1 MAITLRCTQVVRR
14 RLQLARELPET
25 PPATTA
31 LGDWYVNLIRFGR
44 QQIIM
49 ATSERS
55 LLTVFVS
62 ARQLRELLLPSLQ
75 AVVLEV
81 LIQLGVP
88 VADAQAEVQAMDP
101 ASFGVATN
109 RRVLGSMNQLVFDA
123 SWATERIS
131 DPVALALH
139 LADTP
144 MSALGA
150 KKGAHGWPD
159 KVTRQLM
166 ELRYAK
172 AGASH

>member
-14 RLQLARELPET
+14 RLQLTRELPES

-75 AVVLEV
+75 AVVFEV

-88 VADAQAEVQAMDP
+88 VADTQAEVQAMMSSQP
-101 ASFGVATN
+101 AAFVIRS
-109 RRVLGSMNQLVFDA
+109 LG
-123 SWATERIS
+123 
-131 DPVALALH
+131 
-139 LADTP
+139 
-144 MSALGA
+144 GA
-150 KKGAHGWPD
+150 ACFVVVIPQSPK
-159 KVTRQLM
+159 
-166 ELRYAK
+166 
-172 AGASH
+172 